1 MTLVQELLKQGKN
14 GKRELARQDLIVSV
28 TEQVWAALEDSN
40 LSKADLA
47 RALETSKSN
56 VTQLLSG
63 NRNMTLATLAD
74 IGEAVGVKPQVI
86 FPRANA
92 AVNVQVATAGR
103 VASPQVGAKI
113 PSVKIYGNIME
124 AQAGGSTRSPAATSS
139 TSAVGISTFLTEA

>member
-1 MTLVQELLKQGKN
+1 MTLVQELLKQSRN
-14 GKRELARQDLIVSV
+14 GKRELARQELIVSV

-74 IGEAVGVKPQVI
+74 IGEAVGVKPHVI
-86 FPRANA
+86 FPRVHMAIS
-92 AVNVQVATAGR
+92 VQTATAGR
-103 VASPQVGAKI
+103 AAFPQVGTKI
-113 PSVKIYGNIME
+113 PSVKIYGNITD
-124 AQAGGSTRSPAATSS
+124 AQAGGSNQGPTATSGA
-139 TSAVGISTFLTEA
+139 SAVGISAFLAEA